1 MALLTIGWFSQSLN
15 RQTTVQAVVP
25 IEGRDEATPLPALY
39 LLHGIMADHTQ
50 WLVGSRIAELARRWG
65 VAVIM
70 PAGDNSFYVD
80 QEAANSYYGQYVG
93 QELVAE
99 SRKLLPLSHDRRDT
113 WIGGLSMGGYGAIRN
128 GLKYADTFGA
138 VVALSS
144 ALVIDR
150 AIESTEDAE
159 WAFARR
165 QYFTS
170 VFGDLG
176 RLRGSDKDVEAL
188 AERVKTGGGA
198 LPRLYLACGTEDRL
212 VEANRRYHALLT
224 GLEIEHTYVEGPG
237 GHDFA
242 FWDSYIERALEWL
255 RPL

>member
-1 MALLTIGWFSQSLN
+1 MLTIDWFSESLS
-15 RQTTVQAVVP
+15 RQTAVQAVVP
-25 IEGRDEATPLPALY
+25 ISRDLARPLPSLY

-50 WLVGSRIAELARRWG
+50 WITGSRITELAERWG

-80 QEAANSYYGQYVG
+80 QEEANSYYGQYVG
-93 QELVAE
+93 HELVTQ
-99 SRKLLPLSHDRRDT
+99 SRKLLPLSHERQDT
-113 WIGGLSMGGYGAIRN
+113 WLGGLSMGGYGAIRN
-128 GLKYADTFGA
+128 GLKYHEMFGA

-150 AIESTEDAE
+150 AIDSTDDAE

-170 VFGDLG
+170 VFGDLTQ
-176 RLRGSDKDVEAL
+176 LRGSDKDVEAL
-188 AERVKTGGGA
+188 AERLKVNGGA
-198 LPRLYLACGTEDRL
+198 LPRMYLACGTEDRL
-212 VEANRRYHALLT
+212 VESNRRYHGLLSNL
-224 GLEIEHTYVEGPG
+224 GIEHTYIEGPG

-242 FWDSYIERALEWL
+242 FWDLYIERALEWL
-255 RPL
+255 KPL